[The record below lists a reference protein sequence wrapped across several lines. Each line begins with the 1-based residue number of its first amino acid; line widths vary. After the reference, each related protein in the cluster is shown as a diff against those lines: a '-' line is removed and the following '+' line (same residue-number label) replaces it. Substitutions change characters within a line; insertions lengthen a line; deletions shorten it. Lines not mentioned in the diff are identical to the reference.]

1 MSCQSYSNILVKLR
15 QPAILEPDNTGKS
28 YIPQKKALDIV
39 TTVDV
44 EFIIVFTKGLK
55 QVPMKLHSCC
65 YCEISNELPIYPT
78 ARDFSYTLNALVT

>member
-1 MSCQSYSNILVKLR
+1 MIWDTLLTISRPVEL
-15 QPAILEPDNTGKS
+15 GKS
-28 YIPQKKALDIV
+28 FIPQKKALNIG

-44 EFIIVFTKGLK
+44 ESIIVFTKGLK